1 MNWRALYVQSK
12 RERKIVNRLIKDG
25 IEAYIPLKTE
35 LKQWS
40 DRKKMV
46 TTPMLNGYVFVRLP
60 NSKRDRVYEVEGVLN
75 YVRYNG
81 ADAIVRDN
89 EIEVLKM
96 IEERGY
102 YVEYKNSIDINAGD
116 LVEIKAGRFKG
127 LNGIVEKIGNKTHC
141 FVVIKSLDFQFK
153 LKLNKEVLQR
163 S

>member
-102 YVEYKNSIDINAGD
+102 YVEYKNSIDINVGD

>member
-102 YVEYKNSIDINAGD
+102 YVEYKNSIDINVGD

-127 LNGIVEKIGNKTHC
+127 LNGIGEKIGNKTHC

>member
-1 MNWRALYVQSK
+1 MNWRALYVQSR
-12 RERKIVNRLIKDG
+12 REKQIVNRLIKDG

-46 TTPMLNGYVFVRLP
+46 TAPMLNGYVFVKLP
-60 NSKRDRVYEVEGVLN
+60 NTKRDLVYSVEGVLN

-81 ADAIVRDN
+81 ADAIIRDK

-102 YVEYKNSIDINAGD
+102 YVEYKNSIDINEGD

-127 LNGIVEKIGNKTHC
+127 LNGIVEKIGNKAHC
-141 FVVIKSLDFQFK
+141 FVIIKSLDFQFK
-153 LKLNKEVLQR
+153 LKLNREVLQK

>member
-1 MNWRALYVQSK
+1 MNWKALYVQSR

-46 TTPMLNGYVFVRLP
+46 TTPMLNGYVFVKLP
-60 NSKRDRVYEVEGVLN
+60 NSKRDLVYDVEGVLN

-81 ADAIVRDN
+81 ADAIVRDS

-102 YVEYKNSIDINAGD
+102 YVEHKNSIDINEGD

-127 LNGIVEKIGNKTHC
+127 LNGIVEKSGNRTHC
-141 FVVIKSLDFQFK
+141 FVIIKSLDFQFK
-153 LKLNKEVLQR
+153 LKLNKEVLKR

>member
-96 IEERGY
+96 IEERG
-102 YVEYKNSIDINAGD
+102 
-116 LVEIKAGRFKG
+116 L
-127 LNGIVEKIGNKTHC
+127 GIRPI
-141 FVVIKSLDFQFK
+141 
-153 LKLNKEVLQR
+153 VLLL
-163 S
+163 

>member
-1 MNWRALYVQSK
+1 MNWRALYVQSR

-102 YVEYKNSIDINAGD
+102 YVEYKNSIDINVGD

>member
-102 YVEYKNSIDINAGD
+102 YVEYKNSIDINVGD

-141 FVVIKSLDFQFK
+141 FVVINSLDFQFK

>member
-1 MNWRALYVQSK
+1 
-12 RERKIVNRLIKDG
+12 
-25 IEAYIPLKTE
+25 
-35 LKQWS
+35 
-40 DRKKMV
+40 
-46 TTPMLNGYVFVRLP
+46 MLNGYVFVRLP

-102 YVEYKNSIDINAGD
+102 YVEYKNSIDINVGD